1 MNQRRIDIGAIRR
14 DQIVSASAAIIAE
27 QGIQHLSL
35 SAIEK
40 KVRMSRGQL
49 TYWFKSKEDILL
61 AVFDRMLLLMFQQH
75 QEMQGQAPFTSDDWL
90 DVFRHVMRE
99 MLKQPPEHAEFQTLH
114 HTFLSQISHR
124 DDFRRRLADLYG
136 HWRGKIAED
145 VERRPGT
152 DARKKNARK
161 VEPRH
166 LANLV
171 QAILHGLRV
180 QSLVDPDS
188 VEAEPVIELC
198 VDMFRNYLRGDAPKK
213 RAARA
218 RPDRS
223 PRATNSRKDT
233 KARRS

>member
-14 DQIVSASAAIIAE
+14 DQIVSAAGAIIAE
-27 QGIQHLSL
+27 KGIQHLSL

-49 TYWFKSKEDILL
+49 TYWFRSKEDILL

-75 QEMQGQAPFTSDDWL
+75 QDMQGQAPFTGNDWL

-114 HTFLSQISHR
+114 YTFLSQISHR

-152 DARKKNARK
+152 DARK

-180 QSLVDPDS
+180 QSLVDPES

-198 VDMFRNYLRGDAPKK
+198 VDMFRCYLRGKAPKK
-213 RAARA
+213 PAVRTRQNS
-218 RPDRS
+218 S
-223 PRATNSRKDT
+223 PRAANSRKEP